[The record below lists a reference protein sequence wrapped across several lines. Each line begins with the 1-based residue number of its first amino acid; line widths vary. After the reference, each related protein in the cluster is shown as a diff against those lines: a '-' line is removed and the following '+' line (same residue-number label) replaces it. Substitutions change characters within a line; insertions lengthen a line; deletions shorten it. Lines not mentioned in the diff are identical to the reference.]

1 MTNASTNALNG
12 IKKILV
18 VGPSWVGDMVMAQSL
33 FITLKNIHPDCR
45 IDVLAPAWTLSLLER
60 MPEVNKAIVMPLPR
74 GRFGLMARIKLGL
87 SLRSKGYDQAILLPN
102 SWKSALPPFFANIPV
117 RTGYIGECRWGLLN
131 DARKLDKNVLT
142 MTVQRF
148 VALGLPK
155 DAQLPPEYP
164 IPAIVIEQDKQ
175 QAVIDKFNLTP
186 SAAAPAPGSLAAY
199 TPSMAIAAPVPDRL
213 AAYTPSMAIK
223 ILALCPGAEY
233 GAAKRWP
240 TEYYAEVARHKID
253 QGWQV
258 WLFGSDKDKEVAA
271 QINQATAG
279 GCIDFTGRTSL
290 AEAVDLMS
298 LANTVVTN
306 DSGLMHVAAALD
318 KKIIAI
324 YGSSDPGFTPPLNAK
339 AHVIS
344 LNLDCAP
351 CFKREC
357 PLGHTQCLTGIT
369 PDRVLEYI
377 TVTQSGRK

>member
-1 MTNASTNALNG
+1 M
-12 IKKILV
+12 KKYHKILV

-33 FITLKNIHPDCR
+33 FIALKNTHPDCR
-45 IDVLAPAWTLSLLER
+45 IDVLAPSWTLSLLER
-60 MPEVNKAIVMPLPR
+60 MPEVSKAIAMPLPR
-74 GRFGLMARIKLGL
+74 GKFGLMERIKLGK
-87 SLRSKGYDQAILLPN
+87 SLRSEGYDQTILLPN
-102 SWKSALPPFFANIPV
+102 SWKSAISPFFANIPV

-131 DARKLDKNVLT
+131 DARKLDKKLLT

-148 VALGLPK
+148 VALGLPVDAPMPPVCPKPALTISK
-155 DAQLPPEYP
+155 DR
-164 IPAIVIEQDKQ
+164 Q
-175 QAVIDKFNLTP
+175 QTVIDKFKLTP
-186 SAAAPAPGSLAAY
+186 STAAPAPGS
-199 TPSMAIAAPVPDRL
+199 L

-233 GAAKRWP
+233 GPAKRWP
-240 TEYYAEVARHKID
+240 AEYYAEIARHKID

-258 WLFGSDKDKEVAA
+258 WLFGSVKDKADAE
-271 QINQATAG
+271 QINKEASGFCT
-279 GCIDFTGRTSL
+279 DFTGRTSL

-324 YGSSDPGFTPPLNAK
+324 YGSSDPGFTPPLNDK
-339 AHVIS
+339 AQVIS

-357 PLGHTQCLTGIT
+357 PLAHTHCLTGIM
-369 PDRVLEYI
+369 PDRVLELI
-377 TVTQSGRK
+377 TLTQSGPK